1 VVGLMYVMQLL
12 GMIVSALVFGAA
24 LADFSPGRLVQ
35 VIQGAAVTT
44 IALNLVALWK
54 QETRNRA
61 RTALSRPQPTFRESW
76 GSFSAGDNAVRRLVA
91 VGLGTMAFSMQDV
104 LLEPYGGQV
113 LNMTVG
119 ATTQLTATLAVGGL
133 VGFGLASRVLGRG
146 ADPYRM
152 AAQGAMVGVPA
163 FLAIILAAPLD
174 TQMLFALGVLLV
186 GFGGGLFAH
195 GTLTAAMN
203 LAPENQIGLA
213 LGAWGAVQATAAGI
227 GVTLGAIVRDV
238 VVGMGWL
245 AVPGLGGPAAGFTV
259 VYALEVALLLATV
272 IAMAPLL
279 RRAGRPVAA

>member
-1 VVGLMYVMQLL
+1 
-12 GMIVSALVFGAA
+12 
-24 LADFSPGRLVQ
+24 
-35 VIQGAAVTT
+35 
-44 IALNLVALWK
+44 
-54 QETRNRA
+54 
-61 RTALSRPQPTFRESW
+61 
-76 GSFSAGDNAVRRLVA
+76 
-91 VGLGTMAFSMQDV
+91 
-104 LLEPYGGQV
+104 
-113 LNMTVG
+113 MTVG
-119 ATTQLTATLAVGGL
+119 ATTKLSATLAVGGL
-133 VGFGLASRVLGRG
+133 LGFGLASRILGRG

-174 TQMLFALGVLLV
+174 TQMLFGLGVLLV

-195 GTLTAAMN
+195 GTLTAAMH

-245 AVPGLGGPAAGFTV
+245 AVPGLGGPAAGFTM

-272 IAMAPLL
+272 IAMAPLV
-279 RRAGRPVAA
+279 RRAAPTGGCVSRAEVSPDPQRR